1 MVIICFNGW
10 LILGDKFE
18 SILSNSLPNPYY
30 ASKEKVNI
38 EYRSYCSKHS
48 KIGNDSI
55 ITTYEF
61 IGQRTAEG
69 IVIDNGVMSFKSSSK
84 RCKISFPKDRGY
96 L

>member
-38 EYRSYCSKHS
+38 EYRSYCSKTVKS
-48 KIGNDSI
+48 
-55 ITTYEF
+55 EM
-61 IGQRTAEG
+61 
-69 IVIDNGVMSFKSSSK
+69 IV
-84 RCKISFPKDRGY
+84 